1 MYPFEELLMK
11 SLLFLLRL
19 AIGVKKVGL
28 VPTVGWSMM
37 KKTKN
42 LIFVCSVILSFD
54 NQGQN
59 SN

>member
-1 MYPFEELLMK
+1 MYPFEELLIK

-54 NQGQN
+54 KQGQN